1 MKKYKAKSHVAL
13 SVHLPSGKSVRV
25 SFTPLTGGGSVYY
38 TDDKDLQ
45 SALRR
50 HPKYGHLFKE
60 CEMPVVNAAPAP
72 KPAKTPSDK
81 ETVSVT
87 CLDDA
92 KEYLVEKLGYSRTK
106 LRSAKAI
113 KDAAEKHGIVFE
125 GI

>member
-45 SALRR
+45 SALRS
-50 HPKYGHLFKE
+50 HPKYEHLFKE
-60 CEMPVVNAAPAP
+60 CEMPAPMVQSQPAP
-72 KPAKTPSDK
+72 KQADSTTKIS
-81 ETVSVT
+81 VS
-87 CLDDA
+87 CIEDA
-92 KEYLVEKLGYSRTK
+92 KEILVDKFGYSRTK
-106 LRSAKAI
+106 LRSIKAI
-113 KDAAEKHGIVFE
+113 KDAAEKHGIIFE